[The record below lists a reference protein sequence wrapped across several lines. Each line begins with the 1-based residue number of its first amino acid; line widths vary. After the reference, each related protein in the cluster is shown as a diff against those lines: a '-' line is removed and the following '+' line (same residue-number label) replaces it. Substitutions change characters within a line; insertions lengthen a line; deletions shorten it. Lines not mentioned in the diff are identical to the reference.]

1 MMGWELLYSKYVRMG
16 DRSLVSRIVALC
28 VSISLLLAIGVTVIG
43 CTTAS
48 RGLSDQGEAR
58 LTSDAF
64 VLTSA

>member
-1 MMGWELLYSKYVRMG
+1 MG

-43 CTTAS
+43 YTTAS